1 MICRKTRIHPHKDG
15 KPAKQAYQTRTHF
28 QHTTPARPTMVR
40 ALGFGSIALLAPL
53 SRPVRL
59 LALRGREQRLHKV
72 LFLTL
77 ARVLPLG
84 FIVDRAGVAREDDDE
99 GREREEGERV
109 DGKRVQ
115 NRPQN
120 QAVDEIVISYED
132 DEKGGVRTEDHYDG
146 HYTERGMSGSGME
159 SKSTDGHAHQG
170 GGCSG
175 TISFVFGSRRP
186 QSYRHQRCR
195 GVAGREGVRRGG
207 ACRSRYFG
215 TFQRIMQVLHAAQVE
230 SEKRTRRKQRA
241 RGSG

>member
-59 LALRGREQRLHKV
+59 LALGGREQRLHEV

-77 ARVLPLG
+77 AHVLPLG
-84 FIVDRAGVAREDDDE
+84 FIVDWAGVAREDDDE

-120 QAVDEIVISYED
+120 QAVDEIVISYKD
-132 DEKGGVRTEDHYDG
+132 DEKGGVRAEDHYDG
-146 HYTERGMSGSGME
+146 H
-159 SKSTDGHAHQG
+159 
-170 GGCSG
+170 
-175 TISFVFGSRRP
+175 
-186 QSYRHQRCR
+186 
-195 GVAGREGVRRGG
+195 
-207 ACRSRYFG
+207 
-215 TFQRIMQVLHAAQVE
+215 
-230 SEKRTRRKQRA
+230 
-241 RGSG
+241 